1 MLPSFNSRK
10 KGIFKPMHFMSDE
23 GNKTYQIL
31 RADVRNAPAIP
42 DIQKSA
48 YLVEAE
54 GYNDYNISPL
64 RQTLEKRID

>member
-1 MLPSFNSRK
+1 
-10 KGIFKPMHFMSDE
+10 MHFMSDE